1 MASLY
6 DRVELYDLFDS
17 DRKYKQTILH
27 WQKVFGNAY
36 VNSLLDVSIGTG
48 SLTLPL
54 AELNVELY
62 GSDISRLMLKRC
74 EQKAEEKN
82 IQVNLKQ
89 CDFRSLNKN
98 FQRTFDCVAS
108 TGNSLAHVPNEEL
121 LDVLVQMDAL
131 VSKGG
136 YLYLDLRNWDKIM
149 AEKKRFWTYNPV
161 FNGEERINCTQ
172 LWDYNPDGSMDFN
185 ILYAFEKDSA
195 IVHTEVFTEHYYPIT
210 REMILGKLS
219 SLGYSD
225 IRTMCMPAFA
235 EWDVDTVDWYCIFA
249 KK

>member
-108 TGNSLAHVPNEEL
+108 LPC
-121 LDVLVQMDAL
+121 
-131 VSKGG
+131 
-136 YLYLDLRNWDKIM
+136 LY
-149 AEKKRFWTYNPV
+149 P
-161 FNGEERINCTQ
+161 
-172 LWDYNPDGSMDFN
+172 
-185 ILYAFEKDSA
+185 
-195 IVHTEVFTEHYYPIT
+195 
-210 REMILGKLS
+210 
-219 SLGYSD
+219 
-225 IRTMCMPAFA
+225 
-235 EWDVDTVDWYCIFA
+235 
-249 KK
+249 